1 MRKVYLYM
9 LFTLAVAMPWLN
21 GCIRED
27 RDDCKGRVMLR
38 FRYVGDGTTDIF
50 PDKIEKVTVYVYSA
64 DNGALVGVS
73 EYDKTALT
81 KYQGAD
87 IYLFPGRYEVV
98 CWGNILENSRAREG
112 DRVAA
117 PEHFTQDDIATND
130 RLYYG
135 SLEVEVP
142 ETLAETDCFCDF
154 VSSHV
159 KMQVRLEGF
168 VGSVAPGTG
177 VGGTPD
183 FHLAMTNLASYV
195 DFDNVPA
202 ADEPV
207 TYYPELTVDPQDP
220 SSYIAAF
227 NTLRFNDDND
237 IMLQVH
243 SGTRAVLHEFGLAD
257 FLDQHQIGV
266 EGYHEAMVSIR
277 IRANA
282 TGVVVEDWESVD
294 VTPGFDN

>member
-1 MRKVYLYM
+1 MRKFYLYM

-183 FHLAMTNLASYV
+183 FHLAMT
-195 DFDNVPA
+195 
-202 ADEPV
+202 
-207 TYYPELTVDPQDP
+207 VDPQDP